1 MDKDGKFLLHLKAER
16 KLPHTWKWE
25 DLIGK
30 FQADR
35 YGGQYGKIMSLE
47 SELNRYEQELFD
59 RYNGEADCETYNPD
73 AYYGRL
79 LDEEMTENQ
88 VEK

>member
-1 MDKDGKFLLHLKAER
+1 
-16 KLPHTWKWE
+16 
-25 DLIGK
+25 
-30 FQADR
+30 
-35 YGGQYGKIMSLE
+35 MSLE
-47 SELNRYEQELFD
+47 SELNRYKQELFD
-59 RYNGEADCETYNPD
+59 RYNGEADYETYNPD